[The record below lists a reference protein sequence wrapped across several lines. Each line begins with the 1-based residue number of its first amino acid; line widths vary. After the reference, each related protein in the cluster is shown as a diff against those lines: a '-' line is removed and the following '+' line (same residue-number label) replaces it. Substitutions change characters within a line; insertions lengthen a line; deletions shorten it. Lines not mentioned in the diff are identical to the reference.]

1 VYKSSYIRTACIDDV
16 PNVARKLKADDLREV
31 REGLGQNPVLALAS
45 LVLDTE
51 AVVFNVPNGK
61 TAGMAGVSKDGL
73 IWMLCTDAISEYPK
87 TFVREA
93 KRWVDSL
100 PHPILWNRADIRN
113 TTHLR
118 LLRFLGFT
126 FIQVLPSGPNN
137 KLFVEFLKL

>member
-1 VYKSSYIRTACIDDV
+1 
-16 PNVARKLKADDLREV
+16 
-31 REGLGQNPVLALAS
+31 LAS

-61 TAGMAGVSKDGL
+61 TAGMAGVSEDGL

-100 PHPILWNRADIRN
+100 HHPILWNRADIRN

>member
-1 VYKSSYIRTACIDDV
+1 MASNLRPEDA
-16 PNVARKLKADDLREV
+16 REV
-31 REGLGQNPVLALAS
+31 IEGHGHIPTIHIPIFSQRGFCVYF
-45 LVLDTE
+45 T
-51 AVVFNVPNGK
+51 VPNGK
-61 TAGMAGVSKDGL
+61 TAGMAGVSEDGL
-73 IWMLCTDAISEYPK
+73 IWMLCTDAISDYPT

-126 FIQVLPSGPNN
+126 FIQVLPGGPNN